1 MLEGSF
7 WELALIFVLALVVFG
22 PERLPGVA
30 RTVGLWIGRARA
42 VVRNLSEQ
50 LERELA
56 AEEMRK
62 NAEQARRAIN
72 GTLSEKVSLTG
83 QPEQSASGQ
92 SGPGQTKP
100 GSNAEP
106 AVKCDDPT
114 G

>member
-62 NAEQARRAIN
+62 NADQARRAIN
-72 GTLSEKVSLTG
+72 ATLSEKIDLTG
-83 QPEQSASGQ
+83 
-92 SGPGQTKP
+92 KP
-100 GSNAEP
+100 DKSESDPPKTGSNAKP
-106 AVKCDDPT
+106 AVTRDDHT